1 MINYLDIKI
10 NEAELIN
17 TAKKNK
23 NFVGIINNSGSYN
36 DLKKSRRVIIPSSL
50 YGYRLKRNTT
60 SLWKLRKNHGM
71 DLIVTDNQGIIKN
84 HIEYD
89 DAINRIQ
96 KAKKE
101 NIKINF
107 FFGGSTLM
115 GMGSRMPQYTIPSIV
130 EKILMEKY
138 NKNSVCINFGIGGTY
153 CQEAYNL
160 LINDAIRLGKPD
172 KVIFYDGWNCSS
184 YLTKINL
191 LKKTNFIDIPNGTS
205 LRQIEHDQN
214 LLNSYNVLSNLKKI
228 SKLTLSLFF
237 SLVSGILSSKYSE
250 KLEFVIS
257 KYLNLKNNN
266 LNRFTSNYKQSDQE
280 IITKSINEY
289 KFIHESVTNFCNSNQ
304 IKFFHFFQPLVFFGK
319 KNLTKDEI
327 EWKKNG
333 YSSGDPEIFHKFY
346 KSFLEKKLNI
356 IDLTNTFDDENKQT
370 YIDSGHLNI
379 LGNFLVSKKI
389 AKIIS
394 D

>member
-138 NKNSVCINFGIGGTY
+138 NKNSVCINFGIARSQY
-153 CQEAYNL
+153 SS
-160 LINDAIRLGKPD
+160 
-172 KVIFYDGWNCSS
+172 NCSW
-184 YLTKINL
+184 N
-191 LKKTNFIDIPNGTS
+191 
-205 LRQIEHDQN
+205 
-214 LLNSYNVLSNLKKI
+214 
-228 SKLTLSLFF
+228 
-237 SLVSGILSSKYSE
+237 
-250 KLEFVIS
+250 
-257 KYLNLKNNN
+257 
-266 LNRFTSNYKQSDQE
+266 
-280 IITKSINEY
+280 
-289 KFIHESVTNFCNSNQ
+289 
-304 IKFFHFFQPLVFFGK
+304 
-319 KNLTKDEI
+319 
-327 EWKKNG
+327 
-333 YSSGDPEIFHKFY
+333 
-346 KSFLEKKLNI
+346 
-356 IDLTNTFDDENKQT
+356 
-370 YIDSGHLNI
+370 
-379 LGNFLVSKKI
+379 
-389 AKIIS
+389 
-394 D
+394 